1 MIYAK
6 PRKIT
11 LLQLMFFYMVTIYPA
26 SIRFVPKVSI
36 MAAHQAG
43 WLIYACF
50 TLPYILY
57 LYLIYRVTKQFE
69 GQSLHDIMRQVFGK
83 AVSKR
88 SARSFF
94 CDDRIGLPY
103 LRYAG
108 EQASPRSMWEP
119 ISS

>member
-1 MIYAK
+1 
-6 PRKIT
+6 
-11 LLQLMFFYMVTIYPA
+11 
-26 SIRFVPKVSI
+26 
-36 MAAHQAG
+36 
-43 WLIYACF
+43 
-50 TLPYILY
+50 
-57 LYLIYRVTKQFE
+57 
-69 GQSLHDIMRQVFGK
+69 MRQVFGK